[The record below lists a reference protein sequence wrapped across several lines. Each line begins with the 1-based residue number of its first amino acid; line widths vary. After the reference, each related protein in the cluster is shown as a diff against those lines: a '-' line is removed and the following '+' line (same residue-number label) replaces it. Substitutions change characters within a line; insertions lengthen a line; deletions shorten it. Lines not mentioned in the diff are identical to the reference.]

1 MARPDSSLQHRP
13 RRRRLLAAMVSAAA
27 VVAVL
32 TVTSAAE
39 AAAAPAVPDPAVT
52 AAPGVTVKP
61 NAAKLPAGP
70 RKVAGLAKGPA
81 VKLSPQAAGK
91 APRMVGSA
99 DLANAGCTPYIT
111 RTLSKTELNVL
122 IDYTVEVLC
131 NFYLSGSAQVT
142 LIERTP
148 GAPNNGQV
156 VAAAPAFSF
165 FNNYY
170 GYSRGFATIDGRVF
184 DGGAQ
189 VEIGLDV
196 TLQTIYGG
204 VWTGC
209 FELPSGVRYLSYC
222 SGLNTST
229 VSVGL
234 GSGEISTGLPPDR
247 LSVLRSLTEVSAA
260 SYSRWNIW
268 RHIPN
273 TYAEYYFDRSTDL
286 CTAAPANPL
295 GFRFE
300 SACVRHDFGY
310 RNYKAAQRFP
320 ENKDRIDAAFDF
332 DLTQVCDTYP
342 TEVQDAC
349 YALAS
354 AYYEAVRIF
363 GFQNVTP
370 EQINDAAELL
380 PDSARGRAPRL

>member
-1 MARPDSSLQHRP
+1 
-13 RRRRLLAAMVSAAA
+13 
-27 VVAVL
+27 
-32 TVTSAAE
+32 
-39 AAAAPAVPDPAVT
+39 
-52 AAPGVTVKP
+52 VTVKP

-70 RKVAGLAKGPA
+70 RKVAELAKGPA
-81 VKLSPQAAGK
+81 VKLSRQAAGK

-99 DLANAGCTPYIT
+99 DVANAGCTPYIT
-111 RTLSKTELNVL
+111 RTVSKTELNVL
-122 IDYTVEVLC
+122 IDYTVEVIC

-148 GAPNNGQV
+148 GAPNNGKV

-170 GYSRGFATIDGRVF
+170 GYSRGFATIDGRLF

-189 VEIGLDV
+189 VEIGFNL

-209 FELPSGVRYLSYC
+209 FALPSGVRYLSYC

-234 GSGEISTGLPPDR
+234 GSGEIYTGLPPNR

-260 SYSRWNIW
+260 SYSRWNVG
-268 RHIPN
+268 RFFPQ
-273 TYAEYYFDRSTDL
+273 TYAEYHFDWSNDL
-286 CTAAPANPL
+286 CSRSPNNPL
-295 GFRFE
+295 GFTFE
-300 SACVRHDFGY
+300 SACARHDFGY
-310 RNYKAAQRFP
+310 RNYKAAQRFA
-320 ENKDRIDAAFDF
+320 ENKDRIDSAFLF
-332 DLTQVCDTYP
+332 DLTEVCDTYP
-342 TEVQDAC
+342 TEVQGAC

-354 AYYEAVRIF
+354 TYYDAVRIF

-370 EQINDAAELL
+370 KQINDAAKLL
-380 PDSARGRAPRL
+380 PDSARGKDPRL